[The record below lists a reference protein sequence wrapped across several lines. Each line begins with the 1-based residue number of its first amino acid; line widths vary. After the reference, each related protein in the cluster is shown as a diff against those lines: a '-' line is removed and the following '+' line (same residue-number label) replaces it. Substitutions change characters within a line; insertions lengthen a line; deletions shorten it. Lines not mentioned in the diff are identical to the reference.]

1 MPTITIQ
8 TLLWSIPGI
17 IIAVVLSEFTKS
29 LIAYKLGDEGVK
41 TQKRLTLNPLRHMDP
56 LGSIFMLIFR
66 FGWSKPVKL
75 TPFAYKD
82 KRKAMI
88 ILFFAPFL
96 VNLLVGILFA
106 LLSSFWAANMSYQEE
121 MSRIIYG
128 VLLHTSFLN
137 LNFAFLN
144 ILPIYP
150 LNGILLINGI
160 NPQAGVKLIQM
171 EKALQAILALL
182 IIFGAVNFIIRPIV
196 GLVFNTFAGSI
207 FQSVGFWL
215 FI

>member
-1 MPTITIQ
+1 MPNISIQ
-8 TLLWSIPGI
+8 ALLWSIPGV

-29 LIAYKLGDEGVK
+29 LIAYKMGDEGVK
-41 TQKRLTLNPLRHMDP
+41 TQRRLTLNPLRHMDP
-56 LGSIFMLIFR
+56 LGSIFMLLFR
-66 FGWSKPVKL
+66 FGWGKPVKL
-75 TPFAYKD
+75 TPFAFKD

-106 LLSSFWAANMSYQEE
+106 VLSSFWAANMSYHEE
-121 MSRIIYG
+121 MNRIIYG
-128 VLLHTSFLN
+128 ILLHTSFLN

-160 NPQAGVKLIQM
+160 NPQAGVKLIQL
-171 EKALQAILALL
+171 EKTLQAILALL
-182 IIFGAVNFIIRPIV
+182 IIFGAVSFVIRPIV
-196 GLVFNTFAGSI
+196 GVIFNTFAGYI
-207 FQSVGFWL
+207 FQSVNFWL
-215 FI
+215 LI